1 MFEGPSSYF
10 TNIQFHMLILNFRLL
25 QTKTVQQNKLRFK
38 WFLLAL
44 QKKRLIFVTN
54 ETQNNPGFIL
64 YPEEHN

>member
-10 TNIQFHMLILNFRLL
+10 TNIQFHMLILNSRLL